1 MGNSEELNIL
11 TMAFL
16 TICAAD
22 EKYCISSHFF
32 LSCPLKHVGTGK
44 GGAPLGRTAHKGVTN
59 KKKECNRH

>member
-44 GGAPLGRTAHKGVTN
+44 GGAPSGRTEGSLI